1 MLLDLSYL
9 SYPLPP
15 DIQRLYEAGDF
26 ARMDRVIR
34 LRLDDPRVPEALK
47 ARLRVQTDMAYEIL
61 RAYPY
66 TQAQMLEI
74 LKSHVK
80 DFEEEEL
87 ETLRDDGTL
96 DWRYVNGE
104 VRFKNNALS
113 GLLKT
118 RAEYAA
124 RATDPEV
131 KNGAKESARQLHEII
146 AKMKANGGVHAR
158 FELHE
163 QLTIRSDRL
172 TPGETLRVHLPM
184 PIVGAQVKSAALLG
198 ASHPVAFLAPED
210 EPQRTIYFELPYQP
224 GMTVSADVA
233 YEIDAPYQQ
242 PHARDVYAEQP
253 VFDTEEQP
261 PHVVFTPYL
270 RALAKEIVGDET
282 NALLKARKI
291 YDFITTQAVYRFMPP
306 YLTVTNIP

>member
-47 ARLRVQTDMAYEIL
+47 ARLRVQTELAYEIL

-74 LKSHVK
+74 LQSHVK

-104 VRFKNNALS
+104 VRFKDNALS
-113 GLLKT
+113 
-118 RAEYAA
+118 A
-124 RATDPEV
+124 R
-131 KNGAKESARQLHEII
+131 N
-146 AKMKANGGVHAR
+146 
-158 FELHE
+158 
-163 QLTIRSDRL
+163 
-172 TPGETLRVHLPM
+172 TPRGR
-184 PIVGAQVKSAALLG
+184 PIPK
-198 ASHPVAFLAPED
+198 
-210 EPQRTIYFELPYQP
+210 
-224 GMTVSADVA
+224 
-233 YEIDAPYQQ
+233 
-242 PHARDVYAEQP
+242 
-253 VFDTEEQP
+253 
-261 PHVVFTPYL
+261 
-270 RALAKEIVGDET
+270 
-282 NALLKARKI
+282 
-291 YDFITTQAVYRFMPP
+291 
-306 YLTVTNIP
+306 